1 MFRSCHDGATQAR
14 RREDDISIVT
24 AGLRVRLQP
33 QGGQWVVSEAG
44 MGFGGMA
51 PTTVAAPKT
60 EAFLQVRLM
69 KAVVMVVYVR
79 RMIAAALVWS
89 WWLLVA
95 VLLDVSREGPCCCLR
110 AQC

>member
-1 MFRSCHDGATQAR
+1 MMRLVFRSCHDGATQAR

-69 KAVVMVVYVR
+69 KAVVM
-79 RMIAAALVWS
+79 IAAALVWL
-89 WWLLVA
+89 WWLVMLVA
-95 VLLDVSREGPCCCLR
+95 VLLDLSREGPCCLR